1 MSKVRVNGMGNRVRK
16 LRANRVSA
24 KGLIFHVFSLAG
36 DGMSFTLYD
45 FPESRD

>member
-1 MSKVRVNGMGNRVRK
+1 MSSVRMNGIGSRVRK
-16 LRANRVSA
+16 LKASRVSA
-24 KGLIFHVFSLAG
+24 KGLIFHVFSLVG